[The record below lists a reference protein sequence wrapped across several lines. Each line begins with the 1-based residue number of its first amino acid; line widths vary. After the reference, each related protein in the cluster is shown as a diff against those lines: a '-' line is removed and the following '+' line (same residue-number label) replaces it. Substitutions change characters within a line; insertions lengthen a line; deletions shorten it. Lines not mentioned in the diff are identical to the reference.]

1 MKFRK
6 KYIVL
11 IIALVLGV
19 VLFLNFRTKTYKS
32 EEYDFS
38 FKYKATYAE
47 KYNKDLLVYLKD
59 NVSGIEISAT
69 ARRTTEELKKT
80 FTELGEGFAN
90 LIKIYNDNYYDVTLQ
105 ENETILIWD
114 DVWVQKATVDMLTN
128 NNEQVREIAVLIPLD
143 DREITIVFFGSK
155 EQIIEK
161 EYEIEKVIKS
171 IKIY

>member
-6 KYIVL
+6 SYIIL
-11 IIALVLGV
+11 III
-19 VLFLNFRTKTYKS
+19 LFLGIALFWNFRMKTYKN
-32 EEYDFS
+32 EEYNFS
-38 FKYKATYAE
+38 FKYRATFVE
-47 KYNKDLLVYLKD
+47 KYNKDLLVFLKD
-59 NVSGIEISAT
+59 NISGIEISAT
-69 ARRTTEELKKT
+69 ARRTTGELKKT

-90 LIKIYNDNYYDVTLQ
+90 LIKIYKDNYDVTLQ

-114 DVWVQKATVDMLTN
+114 DVWIQKVTVDMMTN
-128 NNEQVREIAVLIPLD
+128 DNEQIREIAVMIPLD
-143 DREITIVFFGSK
+143 DREITIIFFGMK